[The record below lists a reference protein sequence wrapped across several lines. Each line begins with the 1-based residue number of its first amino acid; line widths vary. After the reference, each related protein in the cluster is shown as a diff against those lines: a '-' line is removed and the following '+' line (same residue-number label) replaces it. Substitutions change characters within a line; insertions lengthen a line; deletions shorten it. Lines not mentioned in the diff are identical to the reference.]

1 MGRTQSVTVPCRTG
15 RQHCPAALVTQV
27 TVAGDCGLTGL
38 AGPSRR
44 LRAPDSESWGRRV
57 SLLFNENPRLLHM
70 KVLYLCVLL
79 ASFQYQ
85 GQSYRL
91 GSWKHIGFFP
101 GQHSKSHVGFC
112 NSKRTPIRPNLA
124 VLVGSAS
131 AASESL
137 SQQKSLLSWD
147 LLDAGQADTNSSTDD
162 DVEHWEV

>member
-1 MGRTQSVTVPCRTG
+1 MSDWTPTLSGGACHSSYC
-15 RQHCPAALVTQV
+15 
-27 TVAGDCGLTGL
+27 
-38 AGPSRR
+38 SRR
-44 LRAPDSESWGRRV
+44 LWAHGTCRPEPPPPGDSESLGRRV